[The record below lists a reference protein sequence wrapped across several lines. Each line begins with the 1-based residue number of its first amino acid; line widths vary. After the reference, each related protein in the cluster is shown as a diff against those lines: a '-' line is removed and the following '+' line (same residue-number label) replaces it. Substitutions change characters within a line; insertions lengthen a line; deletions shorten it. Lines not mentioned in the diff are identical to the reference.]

1 MMQILTGFQYLFS
14 VKTIKWVMRELP
26 KREEV
31 ILKEASTN
39 SLRKDS
45 LTGVAFFCYM
55 FIR

>member
-45 LTGVAFFCYM
+45 LTGLAFFCYM